1 MAKSNHQTIQVV
13 DTLAALTPYTSEN
26 TRLEAI
32 LQAWLLHTTD
42 VDTLAH
48 IMETTQPFG
57 TLSDTFWQT
66 VWQQVQPHAASEPRL
81 VCQALEHLVSVL
93 SQQSQIVEAMQM
105 LVQILSRSVDEDTD
119 DWAAVEWLEEGS
131 YEMDH
136 DDEDLTAFAMDVL
149 HLWLTEHA
157 SVLSNILQMVQSPDT
172 SNWRSVWTTLTVWQ
186 ACLAALPVA
195 LEPYASTLYQG
206 LCQAATTTN
215 NSHVRVRHQAWQTMA
230 GVLQTYPHVL
240 IDKDGLA
247 NAVRMGLMD
256 ANARVT
262 AVVCR
267 VLTSLAALPLEE
279 KIWNQPQLDVLLQ
292 GLTQGPL
299 STNASCRLVVVRGLR
314 AVAALSR
321 SAPLGIFYAPTM
333 SLLLQWSERE
343 ASLTG
348 DALEA
353 ASLVAQSLVEDEA
366 LADRVRSDAQAL
378 MERLLQVLPQVTER
392 EPLLSAC
399 ARLACVLEDSFQPY
413 LPTVLQLLLE
423 KVTAKDEIEFG
434 VRVV

>member
-1 MAKSNHQTIQVV
+1 MAKSNHRTVQVV
-13 DTLAALTPYTSEN
+13 DTLAALAPYTSD
-26 TRLEAI
+26 TSRSEAI
-32 LQAWLLHTTD
+32 LNTWLVHTTD
-42 VDTLAH
+42 VDTLSH
-48 IMETTQPFG
+48 IMESTHPFG
-57 TLSDTFWQT
+57 TLSDAFWQT
-66 VWQQVQPHAASEPRL
+66 AWQQVQPHAGSEPRL
-81 VCQALEHLVSVL
+81 VCQALERLVSVL
-93 SQQSQIVEAMQM
+93 SQQSQVVDAMQM
-105 LVQILSRSVDEDTD
+105 LVQILARSVDEDTD

-136 DDEDLTAFAMDVL
+136 DDEDVTAFAIDVL
-149 HLWLTEHA
+149 QLWLTEHA
-157 SVLSNILQMVQSPDT
+157 GVLRAVLQMVQSPDT

-195 LEPYASTLYQG
+195 LEPYAPTVYHG
-206 LCQAATTTN
+206 LCQAATTTT

-230 GVLQTYPHVL
+230 GLLQTYPHVL
-240 IDKDGLA
+240 TDKDGLA
-247 NAVRMGLMD
+247 NAVRTGLMD

-267 VLTSLAALPLEE
+267 VLTSLAALSVEE

-314 AVAALSR
+314 AVASLSR
-321 SAPLGIFYAPTM
+321 SAPLGTFYAPTM

-343 ASLTG
+343 ASVTG

-353 ASLVAQSLVEDEA
+353 ASLVAQSLVEDGA

-378 MERLLQVLPQVTER
+378 MERLLQVLPPVAEK

-399 ARLACVLEDSFQPY
+399 ARLACVLEDNYQPY

-423 KVTAKDEIEFG
+423 KVMAKDEIEFG
-434 VRVV
+434 VGVF